1 MEEYDIV
8 IVGGGPAGL
17 AASIYAVRAGMKTLL
32 FEKKIIGG
40 QISVTGSIEN
50 YPGFS
55 SITGPDLADKMK
67 EQAKEQGVEIRFG
80 EVKKIS
86 DDGKQKIVLTSKGEI
101 KCYAV
106 IIAVGSFP
114 RKLGIPGEE
123 EFENKGVHYC
133 ALCDGPLYKG
143 KDVAMIG
150 GGDSAIKESIP
161 LSNVVNKI
169 YVIHRRDTL
178 RAEQSWQKRAF
189 AKKNI

>member
-1 MEEYDIV
+1 
-8 IVGGGPAGL
+8 L
-17 AASIYAVRAGMKTLL
+17 K
-32 FEKKIIGG
+32 KKIIGG

-80 EVKKIS
+80 EVKKIR
-86 DDGKQKIVLTSKGEI
+86 DEGKQKIVLTSKGEL